1 MSTQN
6 SSSSYKDIFA
16 ECDDKGNNNNG
27 TDVLEEVIETL
38 RVVTMILL
46 PRIFHREWLLLIHVG
61 VISGVLDIRGDPVVT
76 EVILDTV
83 CLPSSSRQ
91 F

>member
-1 MSTQN
+1 MSTRN
-6 SSSSYKDIFA
+6 GSSSYKDIFA
-16 ECDDKGNNNNG
+16 ECDDNNDNNNG
-27 TDVLEEVIETL
+27 TGVLNEVIETL
-38 RVVTMILL
+38 RVVTMILP

-76 EVILDTV
+76 EVTLDTV